1 MSFPVLF
8 SWPTLN
14 NLSIIKLM
22 ITRPIVLVTGAT
34 GAQGGAVAI
43 ALLQEERYTV
53 RVLTRDRNS
62 VKAKA
67 LEEAG
72 AHIFEGDFE
81 NPESLDIALKDC
93 YAVFGVTNFWE
104 HFENEYRQGKNLI
117 DAVKKAQ
124 IEHFVFHALP
134 DYNRL
139 SNGKFQVPHCDLK
152 ARLQHY
158 AASLGI
164 PSTFIHVAFYFEN
177 FINFFPLQLQ
187 PDGKYY
193 FGFPQ
198 GDTPLAMTSIEDLG
212 PVVSA
217 ILKNPGAYI
226 GRTVGLVAEDDPCN
240 IYAET
245 MSRVLGKEII
255 YQYIPREDY
264 AALGFPGADE
274 LANMFEVQRLF
285 IPDRKKDKAESYL
298 LNPGMQSFEH
308 WLSAN
313 KGNFDAMLNK
323 EKDHSIRLQQ

>member
-1 MSFPVLF
+1 
-8 SWPTLN
+8 
-14 NLSIIKLM
+14 M
-22 ITRPIVLVTGAT
+22 ITKPIVLVTGAT
-34 GAQGGAVAI
+34 GAQGGSVAK
-43 ALLQEERYTV
+43 ALLNEARYTV
-53 RVLTRDRNS
+53 RVLTRDRHS
-62 VKAKA
+62 LKAKA

-72 AHIFEGDFE
+72 AEICEGDFE

-93 YAVFGVTNFWE
+93 DAVFGVTNFWE

-124 IEHFVFHALP
+124 INHFVFHTLP

-139 SNGKFQVPHCDLK
+139 SQGKFQVPHCDLK

-177 FINFFPLQLQ
+177 FINFFPLQLE

-212 PVVSA
+212 PVVCS

-226 GRTVGLVAEDDPCN
+226 GRTVGLVAEDDPCE

-245 MSRVLGKEII
+245 MSRVLGKEIN
-255 YQYIPREDY
+255 YRYIPRDEY

-285 IPDRKKDKAESYL
+285 IPERKKDKAESYF
-298 LNPGMQSFEH
+298 LNPAMQSFEQ
-308 WLSAN
+308 WLSLN
-313 KGNFDAMLNK
+313 KSKFDSMLN
-323 EKDHSIRLQQ
+323 EVKDNSLPVQQ